1 MILRCSFEELSAVRA
16 AAGSV
21 LAAAGTVGVAAPP
34 EVSADIEALIARL
47 EGDLGVATLHELRG
61 ITRALEFLVA
71 DARNRTDASIVEH
84 NNPAAEPAVISY
96 FEYGHLLTLYDRAVR
111 LGVEMAALIELM
123 TGQSVTDESAR
134 NFSFPD

>member
-1 MILRCSFEELSAVRA
+1 MILRCTFEELSAVRA

-47 EGDLGVATLHELRG
+47 EGDLGVTTLHELRG

-71 DARNRTDASIVEH
+71 DARSRTDASIVEH
-84 NNPAAEPAVISY
+84 NNPGAEPAVISY
-96 FEYGHLLTLYDRAVR
+96 FEYGHLLTLFDRAVR

-123 TGQSVTDESAR
+123 TGQPVTDESAR